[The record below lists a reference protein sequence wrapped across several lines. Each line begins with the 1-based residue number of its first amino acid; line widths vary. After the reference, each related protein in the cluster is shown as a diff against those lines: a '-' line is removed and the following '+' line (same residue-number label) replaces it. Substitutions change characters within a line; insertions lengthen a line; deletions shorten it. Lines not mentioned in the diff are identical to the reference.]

1 MHRIRKTAGNQI
13 MRTKSITIVLS
24 ILLSLSASQ
33 ARAAFDAAPASPTS
47 ITLTWTAPGD
57 DGNSGQA
64 SQYDLRYSTSPITA
78 LNFGTA
84 TAATGEPSPQPAGS
98 AETFTVT
105 GLTPG
110 TTYYFAIKTAD
121 EAGNWSPMSN
131 VVSSATDN
139 ETNAP
144 ATIADLTAILPT
156 ENSLTLIWT
165 APGDDGN
172 VGQASLYDIRMS
184 TSTITEQN
192 FLSAIAFSN
201 IPTPKPAGQVET
213 LTVAGLDTAHTYYF
227 AIKTADEVPN
237 WSAISNIASGTT
249 SQDQTA
255 PGTITDLQAST
266 GENLGE
272 IDLSWNCVGDD
283 DMSGSATL
291 YEIRYSLNRITPAN
305 WIQATLWP
313 QSPSPMPAGQQQ
325 SATLAGLNQGQ
336 WYWVGMKVYDEAG
349 NPSGMSNIDSAI
361 AHFNFGTDIDDD
373 DPSLPDQFALQQN
386 YPNPFNP
393 TTEIAFSLPVA
404 ADTRLVIYNIYG
416 QQVASLLDTQLPAGN
431 HTVQWDGRNSSRQDV
446 ASGVYFYR
454 LEAGSFRDTRKM
466 MMVK

>member
-1 MHRIRKTAGNQI
+1 MKTKFIIIAL
-13 MRTKSITIVLS
+13 SIVLS
-24 ILLSLSASQ
+24 LTVSQ
-33 ARAAFDAAPASPTS
+33 AEAAFKAASASPTS
-47 ITLTWTAPGD
+47 ITLSWTAPGD
-57 DGNSGQA
+57 DGGSGQA
-64 SQYDLRYSTSPITA
+64 AQYDLRYSTAPITFQ
-78 LNFGTA
+78 NFAAA
-84 TAATGEPSPQPAGS
+84 TAASGEPTPQPAGN
-98 AETFTVT
+98 AESYTVV
-105 GLTPG
+105 GLLPG
-110 TTYYFAIKTAD
+110 TSYYFAIKTAD

-144 ATIADLTAILPT
+144 GTIADLTAILPT

-172 VGQASLYDIRMS
+172 VGQASQYDIRMS
-184 TSTITEQN
+184 TATITDQN
-192 FLSAIAFSN
+192 FLSAIQFSN
-201 IPTPKPAGQVET
+201 IPTPKAAGQVET
-213 LTVAGLDTAHTYYF
+213 LTVAGLDTANTYYF

-237 WSAISNIASGTT
+237 WSALSNIATGTT
-249 SQDQTA
+249 SEDQTA
-255 PGTITDLQAST
+255 PGAITDLQAST
-266 GENLGE
+266 GSDLGE

-291 YEIRYSLNRITPAN
+291 YEVRYSLNRITPSN

-313 QSPSPMPAGQQQ
+313 QSPIPMPAGQTQA
-325 SATLAGLNQGQ
+325 ATVAGLNQGQ

-349 NPSGMSNIDSAI
+349 NQSSMSNIDSAI

-373 DPSLPDQFALQQN
+373 GSSLPDVFSLQQN

-393 TTEIAFSLPVA
+393 TTEIAFSLPEA

-416 QQVASLLDTQLPAGN
+416 QQVASLLETQLPAGD
-431 HTVQWDGRNSSRQDV
+431 HTVQWDGRNSSHQDV

-454 LEAGSFRDTRKM
+454 LEAGSFRDTKKM